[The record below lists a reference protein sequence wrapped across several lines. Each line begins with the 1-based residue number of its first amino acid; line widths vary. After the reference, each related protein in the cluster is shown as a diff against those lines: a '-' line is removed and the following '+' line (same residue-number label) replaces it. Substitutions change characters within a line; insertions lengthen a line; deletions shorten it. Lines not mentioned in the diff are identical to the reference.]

1 MMIAKLRQ
9 HIKDNKLAF
18 AAATAIALLTFV
30 AYLPPHYSW
39 YYWQS
44 RVNAILFLL
53 TGLIQLFPLFL
64 GLSLNIFP
72 NYASEV
78 NLAQVAIFSLL
89 NGTIVYVL
97 IKLRKLGIVIFSIGL
112 LFNFCGSIYGFSGMV
127 NQPITE
133 CDQRISERSRVKI
146 LLFEDHWS
154 NVDIFLLSSID
165 SGETWNQIFFQ
176 SVDVWEKY
184 VSVTCDN
191 IGHMEENFIWV
202 LIDYYIVISEDGGDT
217 WAIKPPKHCFREGVC
232 FGEIQSVDFEDAQ
245 NGILTVNPWK
255 SDIEI
260 LKTRDGGDTWVP
272 VSSE

>member
-1 MMIAKLRQ
+1 MIFTKIRQ
-9 HIKDNKLAF
+9 RIKKDKLAF
-18 AAATAIALLTFV
+18 AVAAAIAILTFIT
-30 AYLPPHYSW
+30 YLPPHYSW

-53 TGLIQLFPLFL
+53 TGFIQLFPLFL
-64 GLSLNIFP
+64 GFSLDIFP

-78 NLAQVAIFSLL
+78 NLPQVAIFSLI

-112 LFNFCGSIYGFSGMV
+112 LFNICGSIYDFSGMV

-133 CDQRISERSRVKI
+133 CDQRISGRSRVKI

-165 SGETWNQIFFQ
+165 SGETWDQIFFQ
-176 SVDVWEKY
+176 NVDLWEKY
-184 VSVTCDN
+184 VHVTCDN
-191 IGHMEENFIWV
+191 IGHIEENFIWV

-245 NGILTVNPWK
+245 NGILTVDPYT
-255 SDIEI
+255 SDIEY
-260 LKTRDGGDTWVP
+260 LKTTDGGNSWVP
-272 VSSE
+272 VNPE